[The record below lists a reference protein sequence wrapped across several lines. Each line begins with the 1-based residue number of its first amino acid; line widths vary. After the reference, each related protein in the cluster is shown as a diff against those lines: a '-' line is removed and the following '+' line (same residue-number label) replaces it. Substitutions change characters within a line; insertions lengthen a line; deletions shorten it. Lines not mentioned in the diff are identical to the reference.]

1 MFELVQT
8 LWAVFQVALPVA
20 LFIGA
25 GIMVWN
31 ARGLPVNESMEYLRT
46 LDEVVRHDRDRTDK
60 LEQRADATDDHLRAL
75 GCDVQPVG
83 KVVVL
88 RKGGR

>member
-1 MFELVQT
+1 MYELLQVI
-8 LWAVFQVALPVA
+8 WAAAFVAFPVG
-20 LFIGA
+20 LFFLVGL
-25 GIMVWN
+25 MVWK

-83 KVVVL
+83 RVVVL